1 MIVDRELYNICKKNA
16 AKSVA
21 HLSLETISKQWES
34 ILLKT
39 MTTNNDVQF
48 IEIPKLKTVE
58 AIFL

>member
-1 MIVDRELYNICKKNA
+1 VYNICKKNA